1 MSDEDHTEATHS
13 RFSATAAKMAEHE
26 ESRRDELREQ
36 VRRFLE
42 PSGDERVVDV
52 GAGTGGFAFAAAPLV
67 REVVAVDV
75 VPAVLAE
82 GEARA
87 AAEFGN
93 VTFVEADAAEL
104 PFEDGSFD
112 VAACVRTLHHVA
124 RPELVVA
131 ELVRVTGFRG
141 QVLVVD
147 QIAPTD
153 PLVGFELDRFERA
166 RDPSHTRLLPDV
178 DIRSLLDANG
188 LVLRRFEQRPER
200 RDVGEY
206 LDLAG
211 CAGDARDRALGF
223 APGDY
228 TATIGW
234 YLATRQ
240 PLSTG

>member
-1 MSDEDHTEATHS
+1 MSDADHTEATHS
-13 RFSATAAKMAEHE
+13 RFSATAEKMAALE
-26 ESRRDELREQ
+26 ESRREELRAQ
-36 VRRFLE
+36 IQRFLE
-42 PSGDERVVDV
+42 PTGDERVLDV
-52 GAGTGGFAFAAAPLV
+52 GAGTGGFAFAAAALV

-82 GEARA
+82 GQARV
-87 AAEFGN
+87 AEFGN
-93 VTFVEADAAEL
+93 VTFVEADATEL

-112 VAACVRTLHHVA
+112 VAACMRTLHHVA

-131 ELVRVTGFRG
+131 ELVRMTGFRG
-141 QVLVVD
+141 QVLVMD
-147 QIAPTD
+147 QIAPMD

-188 LVLRRFEQRPER
+188 LVLRRSEQHPER

-211 CAGDARDRALGF
+211 CAGDARERALGF
-223 APGDY
+223 APGAY

-234 YLATRQ
+234 YLASRQ
-240 PLSTG
+240 SLAVG

>member
-1 MSDEDHTEATHS
+1 MSDAEHAKATQG
-13 RFSATAAKMAEHE
+13 RFSASAEKMAVLE
-26 ESRRDELREQ
+26 ERRRDELRAQ
-36 VRRFLE
+36 VQRFLE
-42 PSGDERVVDV
+42 PRGDERVLDV

-75 VPAVLAE
+75 VPAVLAQ
-82 GEARA
+82 GQARV
-87 AAEFGN
+87 AEFSN
-93 VTFVEADAAEL
+93 VTFVEADATAL

-112 VAACVRTLHHVA
+112 VAACVRTLHHIA

-131 ELVRVTGFRG
+131 ELVRVIGYRG

-147 QIAPTD
+147 QIAPSD
-153 PLVGFELDRFERA
+153 PLLGIELDRFERA

-188 LVLRRFEQRPER
+188 LVLRRSEQRPER

-211 CAGDARDRALGF
+211 CTGEAREQALGF

-228 TATIGW
+228 TAAIGW
-234 YLATRQ
+234 YLASRQ
-240 PLSTG
+240 SLDTH

>member
-1 MSDEDHTEATHS
+1 MSDADHTDATHS
-13 RFSATAAKMAEHE
+13 RFSATAEQMAELE
-26 ESRRDELREQ
+26 QSRRDDLREQ

-42 PSGDERVVDV
+42 PTGDERVLDV

-82 GEARA
+82 GQARV
-87 AAEFGN
+87 AEFGN
-93 VTFVEADAAEL
+93 VTFVVADAAAL

-112 VAACVRTLHHVA
+112 VAACVRTLHHVP

-131 ELVRVTGFRG
+131 ELVRVIGFRG
-141 QVLVVD
+141 QVLIVD
-147 QIAPTD
+147 QIAPAD

-188 LVLRRFEQRPER
+188 LVLRRSEQRLES

-211 CAGDARDRALGF
+211 CAGVAREQALSV

-234 YLATRQ
+234 YLASRQ
-240 PLSTG
+240 ALGAR

>member
-1 MSDEDHTEATHS
+1 
-13 RFSATAAKMAEHE
+13 MAELE
-26 ESRRDELREQ
+26 ESRRDELRAEVQ
-36 VRRFLE
+36 RFLE
-42 PSGDERVVDV
+42 PRGDERVIDV

-82 GEARA
+82 GEARV
-87 AAEFGN
+87 AEFGN
-93 VTFVEADAAEL
+93 VTFVEADATAL

-112 VAACVRTLHHVA
+112 IAACVRTLHHIA

-131 ELVRVTGFRG
+131 ELARVIGYRG
-141 QVLVVD
+141 QVLLID

-153 PLVGFELDRFERA
+153 PLLGIELDRFERA

-188 LVLRRFEQRPER
+188 LVLRRSEQRPER
-200 RDVGEY
+200 RDVAEY

-211 CAGDARDRALGF
+211 CTGPAREHALGF

-234 YLATRQ
+234 YLASRQ
-240 PLSTG
+240 SLDTH

>member
-1 MSDEDHTEATHS
+1 LSDEEHAEATQA
-13 RFSATAAKMAEHE
+13 RFSATAEKMAELE

-42 PSGDERVVDV
+42 PTGDERVLDV

-82 GEARA
+82 GRARM
-87 AAEFGN
+87 AEFGN
-93 VTFVEADAAEL
+93 VTFVEAEATEL

-131 ELVRVTGFRG
+131 ELVRVIGFRG
-141 QVLVVD
+141 QILIVD

-178 DIRSLLDANG
+178 DVRSLLDANG
-188 LVLRRFEQRPER
+188 LVLRRSEQRLER
-200 RDVGEY
+200 RDVSEY

-211 CAGDARDRALGF
+211 CTGDARERALGI

-234 YLATRQ
+234 YLASRQ
-240 PLSTG
+240 SPDRG

>member
-1 MSDEDHTEATHS
+1 
-13 RFSATAAKMAEHE
+13 MAELE
-26 ESRRDELREQ
+26 ESRRDELRDQ
-36 VRRFLE
+36 IQRFLE
-42 PSGDERVVDV
+42 LKGDERVIDV
-52 GAGTGGFAFAAAPLV
+52 GAGTGGFAFAVAPLV

-82 GEARA
+82 GQARV
-87 AAEFGN
+87 AEFDN
-93 VTFVEADAAEL
+93 VTFVEADAIAL

-112 VAACVRTLHHVA
+112 IAACVRTLHHIA

-131 ELVRVTGFRG
+131 ELVRVIGYRG

-153 PLVGFELDRFERA
+153 PLVGIELDRFERA
-166 RDPSHTRLLPDV
+166 RDRSHTRLLPDV

-188 LVLRRFEQRPER
+188 LVLRRSEQRPER

-211 CAGDARDRALGF
+211 CTGEAREQALGY

-228 TATIGW
+228 TATIAW
-234 YLATRQ
+234 YLASRQ
-240 PLSTG
+240 SLDSH

>member
-1 MSDEDHTEATHS
+1 LSDEEHAEATQG
-13 RFSATAAKMAEHE
+13 RFSASAEKMAELE
-26 ESRRDELREQ
+26 ESRRDELRAQ
-36 VRRFLE
+36 VQRFLE
-42 PSGDERVVDV
+42 LRGDERVLDV
-52 GAGTGGFAFAAAPLV
+52 GAGTGGFAFAVAPLV

-75 VPAVLAE
+75 VPAVLAQ
-82 GEARA
+82 GQARV
-87 AAEFGN
+87 AEFGN
-93 VTFVEADAAEL
+93 VTFVEADAAAL

-131 ELVRVTGFRG
+131 ELVRVIGFRG
-141 QVLVVD
+141 QVLIVD

-188 LVLRRFEQRPER
+188 LVLRRSEQRPEG

-211 CAGDARDRALGF
+211 CTGDAREQALGL

-234 YLATRQ
+234 YLASRQ
-240 PLSTG
+240 SLDTH